1 MHLWWKQNWQVWDLV
16 GSGVYYI
23 NDHSSRTQQTD
34 NCKMNKVGVLPSQ
47 SIPDWDEDIEK
58 SQPSQS
64 REALIPVAH
73 SSIFLLCSA
82 FKRKEELQLWLLRY
96 QVTKA
101 GKKIMASSTC
111 WL

>member
-34 NCKMNKVGVLPSQ
+34 NCKMNKVSVLPSQ

-64 REALIPVAH
+64 REALIPVP
-73 SSIFLLCSA
+73 
-82 FKRKEELQLWLLRY
+82 
-96 QVTKA
+96 TP
-101 GKKIMASSTC
+101 ASSFSVLPLKERKSYSSGC
-111 WL
+111 WDTNLPKQERK